1 MPKNT
6 QKKRERK
13 PRRVGLIG
21 QLVNHIRRDKKAFT
35 VFVVLRALVIAV
47 LVRSVFI
54 QQWENVFVCVLTL
67 VLLLI
72 PPIVERSLHIDL
84 PTTLEILVF
93 CFVFC
98 AEILGEIECYYIRF
112 AFWDTALH
120 TINGFMFAAFGF
132 CLVDVLNENKRFR
145 FELSPIYLA
154 VVAFCFSMTIGVLWE
169 FFEFSADLFLHTD
182 MQKDTVLTRFAST
195 ALDATYSNHAV
206 QVRDIVRT
214 TIETADGETIVMPGY
229 LDVGLVDTIK
239 DMMVNFVGAVVFSTI
254 GFFYVK
260 YRGKGRIASQFIPI
274 PDPEP
279 EHGKD
284 ENRRE
289 EKG

>member
-195 ALDATYSNHAV
+195 ALDATHSNHAV

-260 YRGKGRIASQFIPI
+260 HRGKGRIASQFIPT